1 LLKEARLGWVVVG
14 LAVLVSAC
22 AAPGEGLQSP
32 GTGAKPSIAGETQ
45 SMTPTVT
52 KVVAAVEATPTQ
64 DVATEAPT
72 AVVEVTAAEGLPAAI
87 EAAEATVAPTPT
99 EVEMAATEMPAATVA
114 VTPTEAE
121 MVPTE
126 TPTLKAEATPEDAA
140 QGQAN
145 TDPGP
150 SEEQLQLLAS
160 LNNYGPAPQWH
171 NDVWL
176 NSEPLTLA
184 DLRGKVVMVEFWTF
198 G

>member
-1 LLKEARLGWVVVG
+1 
-14 LAVLVSAC
+14 
-22 AAPGEGLQSP
+22 
-32 GTGAKPSIAGETQ
+32 
-45 SMTPTVT
+45 MTPTVT
-52 KVVAAVEATPTQ
+52 KVVAAVETTPTQ

-72 AVVEVTAAEGLPAAI
+72 AVVEVTAAEALPAAI
-87 EAAEATVAPTPT
+87 EAAE
-99 EVEMAATEMPAATVA
+99 ATVA